1 MSAATI
7 SFFASA
13 GVAGLAALAAV
24 ASPRP
29 RHALAGFAVVLVAL
43 VGPLIQLRA
52 PMIAGV
58 SLFSGAVVI
67 GLLGALAGQNAPRP
81 PTRRTPVF
89 WGLAGLGLLGFVWV
103 LLATGSRQ
111 VVEPPPALTEAAA
124 FGQGA
129 SVMQVLAGEHLV
141 ASVIVGLL
149 ALACVIAAVLSL
161 VGEER

>member
-43 VGPLIQLRA
+43 IVPLIQLRA
-52 PMIAGV
+52 PMLAGV

-67 GLLGALAGQNAPRP
+67 GLLGGLARRDAPRP

-111 VVEPPPALTEAAA
+111 VVEPPPALTEGAAL
-124 FGQGA
+124 GQGA